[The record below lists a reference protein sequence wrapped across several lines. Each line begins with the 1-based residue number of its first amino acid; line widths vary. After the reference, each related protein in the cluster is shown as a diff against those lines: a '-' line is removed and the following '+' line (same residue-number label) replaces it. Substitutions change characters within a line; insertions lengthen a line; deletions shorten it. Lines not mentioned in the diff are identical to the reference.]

1 MPQTDPALI
10 VRVSTPAGL
19 IRIPAAIAALDPS
32 LEVVSGPATDGG
44 QTPPSKPR
52 VKKGAATP
60 TPNPEVP
67 ASDDTK
73 E

>member
-10 VRVSTPAGL
+10 VRVSTEAGL

-32 LEVVSGPATDGG
+32 LKVVDRPATEGG
-44 QTPPSKPR
+44 ETAPSKPR

-60 TPNPEVP
+60 TPNTE
-67 ASDDTK
+67 ASASADIK